1 MNQKPQPKH
10 IASLV
15 LANVRPI
22 PEQNRLPI
30 LLNFSV
36 ALLSWK
42 HNNASQV
49 HFRGGGGRGRVCVYA
64 SVHKQFTHLSELQFS
79 RWWLWCLPSPPTN
92 HHQKARGKW
101 TKLIPCFIWSFHVK
115 AAVFHLKMM
124 DHHGPFSRLTPPPT
138 TSKKLISPVSKPSE
152 TKPGSGIKLQSSQPF
167 ALDSHATLYS
177 LFCTCSS

>member
-1 MNQKPQPKH
+1 MSGPYQNKTGSPYFLT
-10 IASLV
+10 SL
-15 LANVRPI
+15 
-22 PEQNRLPI
+22 
-30 LLNFSV
+30 LLYFLGNTTMLV
-36 ALLSWK
+36 KCTL
-42 HNNASQV
+42 
-49 HFRGGGGRGRVCVYA
+49 GGGGRVCVYA

-92 HHQKARGKW
+92 HHQKAHGEW

-115 AAVFHLKMM
+115 AAVFHLNMM
-124 DHHGPFSRLTPPPT
+124 DHHGPFSILTPPPT